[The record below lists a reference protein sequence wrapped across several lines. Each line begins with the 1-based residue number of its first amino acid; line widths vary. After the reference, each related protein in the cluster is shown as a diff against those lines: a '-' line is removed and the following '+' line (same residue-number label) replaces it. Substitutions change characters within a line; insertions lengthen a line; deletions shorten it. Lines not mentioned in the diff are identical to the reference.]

1 MDFLRRNHR
10 LLNNKGDMVINNTGL
25 AALILLVAESDPN
38 QKKFDQIDYEYV
50 VVRGLVTK
58 LVIKN
63 YTKNHVAQSAIYL

>member
-1 MDFLRRNHR
+1 
-10 LLNNKGDMVINNTGL
+10 MVINNTGL